1 MRFSRHTA
9 PKRSTIGSKLL
20 LICSCLLGTG
30 PAVAEIATDGT
41 VGPIRGLSG
50 AMIIDEGLGTRAGD
64 NLFHSFRLFN
74 IATGESA
81 TFTGAPNIANVISR
95 VTGGSAST
103 IDGLLKSEIGHA
115 GFFMINPAG
124 VVFGPNAKV
133 DVPGAFH
140 VGTADRVNFPDGY
153 YSATDTAGS
162 TLSLAAP
169 ESFGFLARQAP
180 ADIKVSGSE
189 FAFEAGETASFVGG
203 NVQATIDWGTFSF
216 ARISSAG
223 GDIRVIAVGAPD
235 AESRV
240 AFADG
245 SSSAAL
251 EGEVGVSWGAEIDAR
266 GAAGPRSIALAGGTV
281 DVSYYSWL
289 NARHSG
295 DNDSAGT
302 IRIDADSISIAD
314 SEIDAG
320 VSGQDRPA
328 SIELEATGNLR
339 IARST
344 VSADN
349 LGHGSTTAPMQLRA
363 KEIEII
369 NSDVRS
375 LVSGAGSGAD
385 IEVSADSLTIDA
397 GSAADGF
404 SRLRTRVLKGA
415 TGTAGDI
422 RITAERVALI
432 GGGQISSIV
441 DEGGG
446 GTGGNLRLEVGGS
459 LVADGFN
466 INAGSPVHSGMMT
479 TVLSADGI
487 RGGDIIVLAPDA
499 ALTLANG
506 ALIQAGTAGGG
517 DSGHIDFAVRSFSAD
532 GSWIFAPTM
541 GAGAAGDVHIE
552 VAESLT
558 LRSGASIESWSWPE
572 GAGSAGTV
580 SLEVGG
586 NLTLDDGKIDTST
599 SSEQAAGD
607 LSLNVAGT
615 FDMTAGSWL
624 DSSTYASGV
633 AGGTEIRVGGAIT
646 LAGGASIN
654 AYAYSLDR
662 RDAGRL
668 GDAGRIDIEADSL
681 NLVDS
686 SLDVTSNTAANA
698 GVIDITTRADVRLD
712 STGTIGS
719 SRAGLRAGNT
729 APLSSPPFDPAL
741 VANQGRSG
749 DIRLAARNIVLD
761 HDSLIDISTA
771 RGNGGTVRVAAES
784 LSLLNGASINAFGR
798 GPGRGGDVRIALT
811 GTLAIAGKDAEGLT
825 SAGITT
831 SSLELGPHSPA
842 THLGAAGAIDIEAQ
856 IARIGYGGQILSES
870 FSSAPSGD
878 IDLRVGRLEV
888 VDGGGILAGAGGT
901 GAAGDIYIEASEQI
915 RVAGI
920 SPDLL
925 TASKI
930 FASAGFGTE
939 RGQGISGNILL
950 SAPDILIESGAEISS
965 ELGSGGLPGTLSV
978 HADRLTVR
986 TGGVIS
992 ASTYAEGGGGLVDIR
1007 ADTVTLDG
1015 SEADTLPALRRETGV
1030 FSKSALTTG
1039 DAGTIRLAAGGRVDI
1054 LNGAELS
1061 TSTSAGGRGGNIRL
1075 DAGSLYIDAATL
1087 ASRAESGATGFAGNI
1102 DITAGLL
1109 DLRNGGEISI
1119 AALQTVPEERLAT
1132 VPDSRIRIKATELRM
1147 TSGAAIGAESTGNV
1161 PAGAIDIAAA
1171 DTALTDLSRITTES
1185 TNADGGPIAIAAH
1198 SLWLTDSLITTSVQ
1212 GAAGDGGDI
1221 AIRTHRLGMNGGFIQ
1236 ANTAAQDAEG
1246 GDIAILANE
1255 VSLSRGFV
1263 QIGGNDRLRF
1273 RPGLGLNV
1281 IQAAAPAGVQGN
1293 ISTTVPQLDVTEG
1306 LAELA
1311 TPIGDPAALV
1321 HNRCLAGSPLAGS
1334 SLLEQSVAGIPPGPA
1349 APATVSFAGERL
1361 DRLLAGGR

>member
-1 MRFSRHTA
+1 MERLGRTVPDHSRQA
-9 PKRSTIGSKLL
+9 VKVILIGLC
-20 LICSCLLGTG
+20 LIGARPGITE
-30 PAVAEIATDGT
+30 VATDGT
-41 VGPIRGLSG
+41 VGPVRSLSG
-50 AMIIDEGLGTRAGD
+50 EMIIDEGLGTRAGD

-81 TFTGAPNIANVISR
+81 TFTGSPDIANVISR
-95 VTGGSAST
+95 VTGGSTST
-103 IDGLLKSEIGHA
+103 IDGLLRSEIGHA
-115 GFFMINPAG
+115 GFFLINPAG
-124 VVFGPNAKV
+124 VVFGPHAQV

-140 VGTADRVNFPDGY
+140 TSSADRVDFPDGY
-153 YSATDTAGS
+153 YSATDRAGS
-162 TLSLAAP
+162 TLSIASP
-169 ESFGFLARQAP
+169 ESFGFLAHQAP
-180 ADIKVSGSE
+180 ANIQVSGSQLS
-189 FAFEAGETASFVGG
+189 FDAGKTVSLVGG
-203 NVQATIDWGTFSF
+203 NVQTTANWDPLSF

-223 GDIRVIAVGAPD
+223 GDIRLIAVGTPD
-235 AESRV
+235 QENRV

-251 EGEVGVSWGAEIDAR
+251 EGEVRVSWGAEIDAR
-266 GAAGPRSIALAGGTV
+266 GAAGPRSITLAGRTV

-295 DNDSAGT
+295 GNDSAGT
-302 IRIDADSISIAD
+302 IRIEADAISIAD

-328 SIELEATGNLR
+328 SIALEANGDLR

-363 KEIEII
+363 QDIEII

-397 GSAADGF
+397 GSTADGF
-404 SRLRTRVLKGA
+404 SRLRTRVLDGA

-432 GGGQISSIV
+432 DGGQISSIV
-441 DEGGG
+441 DEGGR
-446 GTGGNLRLEVGGS
+446 GTGGNLRLEVSSS

-479 TVLSADGI
+479 TMLSADGI
-487 RGGDIIVLAPDA
+487 RGGDIVVAAPDA
-499 ALTLANG
+499 ALTLADG
-506 ALIQAGTAGGG
+506 ALIQAGTAGDG
-517 DSGHIDFAVRSFSAD
+517 DSGSIDIAVRSFSAD
-532 GSWIFAPTM
+532 GSWIFAPTR
-541 GAGAAGDVHIE
+541 GAGATGDVHIE
-552 VAESLT
+552 VAESMT

-607 LSLNVAGT
+607 LSLSVAGT

-654 AYAYSLDR
+654 AYSLDR

-668 GDAGRIDIEADSL
+668 GDAGRIDIEANSL

-698 GVIDITTRADVRLD
+698 GVIDITTRADAGLD

-729 APLSSPPFDPAL
+729 APFSSPPFDPAL
-741 VANQGRSG
+741 VADQGRSG

-761 HDSLIDISTA
+761 HDSFIDISTA
-771 RGNGGTVRVAAES
+771 RGNGGTVTVAAES
-784 LSLLNGASINAFGR
+784 LSLLNSASIDAFAR
-798 GPGRGGDVRIALT
+798 GPGKGGDVRIALT

-878 IDLRVGRLEV
+878 IGLRVGSLEV
-888 VDGGGILAGAGGT
+888 LGGGGIFAGAGGT
-901 GAAGDIYIEASEQI
+901 GAAGDIHIEASEQI

-925 TASKI
+925 TTSKI
-930 FASAGFGTE
+930 FASAGFGLE
-939 RGQGISGNILL
+939 KGQGSSGKILL

-965 ELGSGGLPGTLSV
+965 ELGSSGLPGTLSID
-978 HADRLTVR
+978 ADRLTVR
-986 TGGVIS
+986 SGGVVS

-1015 SEADTLPALRRETGV
+1015 SEADTLPALRRETGI

-1054 LNGAELS
+1054 LDGAELS
-1061 TSTSAGGRGGNIRL
+1061 TSTSAGGRGGDIRL
-1075 DAGSLYIDAATL
+1075 DAGSLYIDAARL
-1087 ASRAESGATGFAGNI
+1087 ASRAESTATGLSGNI
-1102 DITAGLL
+1102 DITAASL
-1109 DLRNGGEISI
+1109 DLRNGGKIST
-1119 AALQTVPEERLAT
+1119 AALQTVPDERLAT
-1132 VPDSRIRIKATELRM
+1132 ASDSGIRIKAADLRM

-1171 DTALTDLSRITTES
+1171 DIALTDLSRITTES
-1185 TNADGGPIAIAAH
+1185 ANADGGPIAIAAH
-1198 SLWLTDSLITTSVQ
+1198 SLWLTDSQITTSVQ

-1246 GDIAILANE
+1246 GDIAILADE

-1293 ISTTVPQLDVTEG
+1293 IATTVPQLDVTKG

-1311 TPIGDPAALV
+1311 TPVGDPAALV
-1321 HNRCLAGSPLAGS
+1321 RNHCLAGSPLAGS
-1334 SLLEQSVAGIPPGPA
+1334 SLVEQSVAGIPLGPA